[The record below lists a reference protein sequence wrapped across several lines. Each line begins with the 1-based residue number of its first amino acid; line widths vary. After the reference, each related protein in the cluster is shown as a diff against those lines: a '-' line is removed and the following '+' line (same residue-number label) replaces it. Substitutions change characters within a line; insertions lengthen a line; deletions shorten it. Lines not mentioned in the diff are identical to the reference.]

1 MKNRNI
7 IVLVFLF
14 FSNFLQAQGTTCSSA
29 DPFCTSSANSFPAG
43 VNQPDATI
51 TQAGNNYDCLS
62 TAPNPAWY
70 YLEID
75 QPGNL
80 AINITNNG
88 NVFGSPADIDFAIW
102 GPFVNL
108 NSALNNC
115 GSLQLPLDCSYSAF
129 AYPEVVNVNNT
140 VSGQVYIMLVTNY
153 DNVACDISLSNIGA
167 ATTDCSI

>member
-1 MKNRNI
+1 MKNKFLLI
-7 IVLVFLF
+7 LF
-14 FSNFLQAQGTTCSSA
+14 FSFAFSISSASQGTTCSNA
-29 DPFCTSSANSFPAG
+29 DPFCTSSINSFPAG

-88 NVFGSPADIDFAIW
+88 NVFGP
-102 GPFVNL
+102 
-108 NSALNNC
+108 
-115 GSLQLPLDCSYSAF
+115 
-129 AYPEVVNVNNT
+129 
-140 VSGQVYIMLVTNY
+140 
-153 DNVACDISLSNIGA
+153 
-167 ATTDCSI
+167 